1 MRLWVHV
8 EGGCCPCRAWTLFGR
23 EIIGHIR
30 RIIPYHTA
38 SPSWGESRALQSGG
52 TSRRELVFDR
62 RKAPLCNLIPACH
75 HQEYEFN

>member
-30 RIIPYHTA
+30 RIIPIIRPVRVGGKAGLCSRVGHL
-38 SPSWGESRALQSGG
+38 GENWSSIDE
-52 TSRRELVFDR
+52 RRR
-62 RKAPLCNLIPACH
+62 SAI
-75 HQEYEFN
+75 